1 MCAQYAT
8 PELSAEALGK
18 IITTADQGSVVTCD
32 HCVKIMA
39 QLGSIETY
47 REEVVPLLIEQVL
60 ASPVNQLSMYTELTA
75 PLIGLAER
83 DDFVAPIQTRL
94 ADLDSEPKRKR
105 LEKVLKSL
113 GITASASIKN

>member
-1 MCAQYAT
+1 
-8 PELSAEALGK
+8 
-18 IITTADQGSVVTCD
+18 
-32 HCVKIMA
+32 MA
-39 QLGSIETY
+39 RLGSIETY
-47 REEVVPLLIEQVL
+47 RGEVIPLLIEQVL
-60 ASPVNQLSMYTELTA
+60 VSPVNQLSMYTELTA